1 MYEIYVEDIELN
13 YWREAFWSG
22 KLKIHN
28 MVFFT
33 AAINS
38 NGDASPAH
46 PVYGFA

>member
-22 KLKIHN
+22 KLIHN
-28 MVFFT
+28 LVFFT

-38 NGDASPAH
+38 DGDVSPDAY